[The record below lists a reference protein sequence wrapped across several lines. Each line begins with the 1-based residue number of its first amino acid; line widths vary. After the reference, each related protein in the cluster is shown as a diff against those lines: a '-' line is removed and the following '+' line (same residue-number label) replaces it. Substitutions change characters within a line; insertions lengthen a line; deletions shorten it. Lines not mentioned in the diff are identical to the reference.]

1 MITVVLIEPE
11 NDGNVGAV
19 ARVMA
24 NFDFEELVLINPKC
38 NHLSDEALS
47 RSKHA
52 KLILEKA
59 RIEDYSFL
67 RSFDYLIGTSAITGT
82 DYNVPRSPLTP
93 EQLAKKISAKSKT
106 AILFGRESYGLTVKE
121 VLGCDFIVKIPSSD
135 KYKTLNL
142 SHSVTIILYELFKKQ
157 HKDNRITPAT
167 SVEKN
172 VLLKRISDVLDNI
185 KFATPDKKETQ
196 KKVWK
201 RVIGKSMLTKR
212 ESFALIGFFKKIK

>member
-93 EQLAKKISAKSKT
+93 EQLAKKISAKSRT
-106 AILFGRESYGLTVKE
+106 AI
-121 VLGCDFIVKIPSSD
+121 
-135 KYKTLNL
+135 
-142 SHSVTIILYELFKKQ
+142 
-157 HKDNRITPAT
+157 
-167 SVEKN
+167 
-172 VLLKRISDVLDNI
+172 
-185 KFATPDKKETQ
+185 
-196 KKVWK
+196 
-201 RVIGKSMLTKR
+201 
-212 ESFALIGFFKKIK
+212 